1 MPPSEGFGQRVR
13 RAEGGRHGAALDE
26 DGDVAPLDGYAPA
39 VQFLVT
45 SNSDVVDLPLNDPIV
60 GWAEALA
67 VQRGEQE
74 LLNFLNAWITA
85 HTADRW
91 IDVTREYW
99 FESRDWTQELE
110 R

>member
-1 MPPSEGFGQRVR
+1 
-13 RAEGGRHGAALDE
+13 
-26 DGDVAPLDGYAPA
+26 
-39 VQFLVT
+39 
-45 SNSDVVDLPLNDPIV
+45 LNDPIV

-74 LLNFLNAWITA
+74 LLNFLNAWVTA

-91 IDVTREYW
+91 IDVTREHW
-99 FESRDWTQELE
+99 FESRDWIKDVK